1 MKRKEKKMIRES
13 IKKKK
18 ISGTSLMVQW
28 LRLHA
33 PNAGQRGVGGTGLI
47 NPWSRN

>member
-18 ISGTSLMVQW
+18 FRDFPDGPVVKTPCSQRRPEGSGGAQV
-28 LRLHA
+28 
-33 PNAGQRGVGGTGLI
+33 
-47 NPWSRN
+47 